1 MTAAEMT
8 ASFRKQ
14 TRKRKGDAFQEDGV
28 WCVVDAD
35 GHVWEHHDDEW
46 TRFTD
51 DDDEH
56 VREIAREKRA
66 RPTDD
71 AWRLT
76 RRAKRS

>member
-46 TRFTD
+46 TRFTGRMFRERRTMD
-51 DDDEH
+51 KLNVFEQ
-56 VREIAREKRA
+56 VRTTGTHTLRA
-66 RPTDD
+66 H
-71 AWRLT
+71 A
-76 RRAKRS
+76 